1 MLKMKRFLVGLTA
14 VMVFTLSFG
23 QAFATSE
30 KAGITADEALKMLLD
45 GNVRFVQGKQ
55 ESKKL
60 GDDRRKELAKG
71 QNPIAIILSCSDS
84 RVPPE
89 HIFNQGLGDI
99 FVVRVAGNVADP
111 IELGSIEYGAEH
123 LNVPLVVVLGHKFC
137 GAVKATVAG
146 GKPEGNIEAIVKKIN
161 PAVDIARKKAKDKD
175 ALLDAAIDENAK
187 LTAKT
192 LIEKSDI
199 LKHLV
204 HEGKLKIVVGVYDLA
219 SGKVELLNMGEEG
232 KVSGE
237 HTGHTEHKH

>member
-123 LNVPLVVVLGHKFC
+123 LNVPLVVV
-137 GAVKATVAG
+137 
-146 GKPEGNIEAIVKKIN
+146 
-161 PAVDIARKKAKDKD
+161 
-175 ALLDAAIDENAK
+175 
-187 LTAKT
+187 
-192 LIEKSDI
+192 
-199 LKHLV
+199 
-204 HEGKLKIVVGVYDLA
+204 
-219 SGKVELLNMGEEG
+219 
-232 KVSGE
+232 
-237 HTGHTEHKH
+237 

>member
-1 MLKMKRFLVGLTA
+1 MLRMKRFFVGITA
-14 VMVFTLSFG
+14 VVFFTLSFG
-23 QAFATSE
+23 QAFASGG
-30 KAGITADEALKMLLD
+30 KAAVTADEALKMLMD
-45 GNVRFVQGKQ
+45 GNVRFVESKQ
-55 ESKKL
+55 ELKKL
-60 GDDRRKELAKG
+60 GDERRKELAKG

-111 IELGSIEYGAEH
+111 IELGSVEYAAEH

-146 GKPEGNIEAIVKKIN
+146 GKPEGNIDAIVKKIN

-192 LIEKSDI
+192 LTEKSDI

-204 HEGKLKIVVGVYDLA
+204 HEGKLKIVVGVYNL
-219 SGKVELLNMGEEG
+219 STGKVELLEGGEEG
-232 KVSGE
+232 KASAEHSG
-237 HTGHTEHKH
+237 HKH

>member
-161 PAVDIARKKAKDKD
+161 PAVAGRGAGAKPAAMDPADPQVAYRPLAFVCRPVGIASSSPR
-175 ALLDAAIDENAK
+175 AASLFTHSTKRA
-187 LTAKT
+187 T
-192 LIEKSDI
+192 
-199 LKHLV
+199 
-204 HEGKLKIVVGVYDLA
+204 
-219 SGKVELLNMGEEG
+219 SGRAAAARATTTK
-232 KVSGE
+232 
-237 HTGHTEHKH
+237 